1 MASASDLIQTL
12 SDATGV
18 SFGTVF
24 DIDRW
29 LVKGTLRPVG
39 GRRFGAA
46 KMTPLDAARMLTA
59 ILASPQSNKA
69 AEAVQRYEQTR
80 PDKLRSSQELFA
92 EIGLDDLAALP
103 VHHSFVDG
111 LAAIISSAAQGS
123 LADYVQ
129 KSKAIERTCIEVSA
143 VANATSASIRV
154 LDANVHYAATNDG
167 PTQSSRG
174 ETKLVGDLK
183 ETRQITGQ
191 AIFMIA
197 RLFKENM

>member
-18 SFGTVF
+18 PFGTVF

-29 LVKGTLRPVG
+29 LVKGNLRPVG

-69 AEAVQRYEQTR
+69 VEAVRRYEQTR
-80 PDKLRSSQELFA
+80 PDKLRSSRGLFA

-103 VHHSFVDG
+103 ARHSFVDG

-129 KSKAIERTCIEVSA
+129 KSKAIERTSIEASA
-143 VANATSASIRV
+143 VTNATRARILV
-154 LDANVHYAATNDG
+154 LDANVEYTTGIDG
-167 PTQSSRG
+167 PVRSNRG
-174 ETKLVGDLK
+174 KTMVVGDLK
-183 ETRQITGQ
+183 ETRQISGQ
-191 AIFMIA
+191 TILMIA
-197 RLFKENM
+197 RLFKEST

>member
-1 MASASDLIQTL
+1 MASASDLIQIL

-18 SFGTVF
+18 PFGTVF

-29 LVKGTLRPVG
+29 LVKGNLRPVG

-46 KMTPLDAARMLTA
+46 KMKPLDAARMLTA

-80 PDKLRSSQELFA
+80 PDKLRSSQKLFV
-92 EIGLDDLAALP
+92 EHGLDDLSALA
-103 VHHSFVDG
+103 VRHGFVDG

-129 KSKAIERTCIEVSA
+129 KSKAVERTSIEVSA
-143 VANATSASIRV
+143 VTNATHASIRV
-154 LDANVHYAATNDG
+154 LDANVEYTTSIDG
-167 PTQSSRG
+167 PVRSNRG
-174 ETKLVGDLK
+174 KTKLGGDLR

-191 AIFMIA
+191 TIFMIA
-197 RLFKENM
+197 RLFKERT

>member
-1 MASASDLIQTL
+1 MASASDLIQAL

-18 SFGTVF
+18 PFGTVF

-29 LVKGTLRPVG
+29 LVKGNLRPVG

-69 AEAVQRYEQTR
+69 AEAVRRYEQTQ
-80 PDKLRSSQELFA
+80 PDKLRSNQKLFS

-103 VHHSFVDG
+103 ARHSFVDG

-129 KSKAIERTCIEVSA
+129 KSKTIERTGIEASA
-143 VANATSASIRV
+143 VTNATCASICV
-154 LDANVHYAATNDG
+154 LTANVDYAATKDG
-167 PTQSSRG
+167 PARSSG
-174 ETKLVGDLK
+174 GKTKVAGDLK

-191 AIFMIA
+191 TIFMIA
-197 RLFKENM
+197 ELFKESA

>member
-18 SFGTVF
+18 PFGTVF

-29 LVKGTLRPVG
+29 LVKGKLRPVG

-46 KMTPLDAARMLTA
+46 MMTPLDAARMLTA

-103 VHHSFVDG
+103 DRHSFVDG

-123 LADYVQ
+123 LADYIQ
-129 KSKAIERTCIEVSA
+129 NSKAVERASIEVSA
-143 VANATSASIRV
+143 VTNATRASIRV
-154 LDANVHYAATNDG
+154 LDANVEYTTGIDG
-167 PTQSSRG
+167 PVRSNRG
-174 ETKLVGDLK
+174 KTMVVGDLQ
-183 ETRQITGQ
+183 ETRQITDQ
-191 AIFMIA
+191 TILMIA
-197 RLFKENM
+197 HLFKIST